1 MELKDKYQALLKCF
15 NALEGESFSSV
26 IMRVISSHN
35 SSAYYDAYCE
45 LLPDLRK
52 DELRSCWQFWYA
64 DREGKKQDYTSDSLA
79 DIVAYLLNPVDGDVV
94 YDCCSGTGALSLA
107 VWRKCQNV
115 SFVCEELDS
124 SVVPLLLFNFAV
136 RNINAVV
143 RVCNVLTRECE
154 EQYEVIS
161 GNKYS
166 SIQKAM
172 FPNEDLNCT
181 KSVSNPPFNLKSDS
195 KPLNY
200 EFVRQCM
207 NNSHK
212 GVFILPTGVLTSQ
225 NEEGRQRAELIEQG
239 VLKAVITMPGG
250 FFESTG
256 VNVSLL
262 VCDKEQKGEGVMII
276 DAESLT
282 DVEVRE
288 QRGEGD
294 ASHRNRI
301 YKKNMRVI
309 RPEKISAL
317 CELLNTP
324 TEISTLAT
332 YSEIREKKY
341 TLQRGAYM
349 AFEPD
354 AEHSFHR
361 SYSDIVKEMN
371 AIAKARNSFKIT
383 INKVWAAELGLR
395 ELLELE
401 EQNKQVIDAVNGSL
415 KMLGIDEELIY
426 PDYIAQTNSKELV
439 IRQMDKDNLSPV
451 MLSFL
456 PLLTQHIRTMNVF
469 ENNLLFEL
477 RDALL
482 PALMS
487 GKITLKQ

>member
-1 MELKDKYQALLKCF
+1 MELKDKYKALLKCF
-15 NALEGESFSSV
+15 NALEDESFSSV
-26 IMRVISSHN
+26 IMRVVSSHN

-64 DREGKKQDYTSDSLA
+64 DREEKKQDYTSDSLA

-124 SVVPLLLFNFAV
+124 PVVPLLLFNFAV

-166 SIQKAM
+166 SIQKSM

-181 KSVSNPPFNLKSDS
+181 KSVSNPPFNLVNNGVQ
-195 KPLNY
+195 LNY
-200 EFVRQCM
+200 EFVNHCM
-207 NNSHK
+207 RHSNR
-212 GVFILPTGVLTSQ
+212 GCFILPCGVLSS
-225 NEEGRQRAELIEQG
+225 NVEKKQREFLLENGI
-239 VLKAVITMPGG
+239 LNAVVTLPGG

-256 VNVSLL
+256 VAVCVL
-262 VCDKEQKGEGVMII
+262 VCDSRKTDNVLII

-282 DVEVRE
+282 GEETRE
-288 QRGEGD
+288 QRGEGSK
-294 ASHRNRI
+294 SHTERI
-301 YKKNMRVI
+301 YKKQMKVMSPAQI
-309 RPEKISAL
+309 EAL
-317 CELLNTP
+317 ALMVEERRETD
-324 TEISTLAT
+324 ISTLVFLN
-332 YSEIREKKY
+332 SFREKGY
-341 TLQRGAYM
+341 SLMRGCYM
-349 AFEPD
+349 KFEPD
-354 AEHSFHR
+354 AENVIHR
-361 SYSDIVKEMN
+361 SYNEIINEIN
-371 AIAKARNSFKIT
+371 LIGKARNSFKIT
-383 INKVWAAELGLR
+383 INKVWAKELGMKDLIAM
-395 ELLELE
+395 EQ
-401 EQNKQVIDAVNGSL
+401 QNKEVINALNSSL
-415 KMLGIDEELIY
+415 KMLGIEEDIIY
-426 PDYIAQTNSKELV
+426 PDYISQSNNKELV

-451 MLSFL
+451 MVSFL
-456 PLLTQHIRTMNVF
+456 PLLKQHIMTMNIF
-469 ENNLLFEL
+469 ENKLLIEL

-482 PALMS
+482 PVLMS